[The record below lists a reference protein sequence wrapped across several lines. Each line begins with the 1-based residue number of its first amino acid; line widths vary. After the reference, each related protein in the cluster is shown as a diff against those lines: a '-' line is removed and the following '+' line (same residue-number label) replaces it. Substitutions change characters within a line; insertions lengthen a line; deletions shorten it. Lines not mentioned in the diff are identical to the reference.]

1 MPKRRTLDQLQ
12 TLPGIGPN
20 LAQDLKDL
28 GFHDPVDLCNQ
39 DPEKMYTKLCE
50 LRGQKIDRCVLYAFR
65 CAVHSVTSDGS
76 EPELLKWWNWKDRN
90 L

>member
-1 MPKRRTLDQLQ
+1 MPRRIVNDRLQ

-28 GFHDPVDLCNQ
+28 GFRDPLELCDQN
-39 DPEKMYTKLCE
+39 PEKTDSDLCE

-76 EPELLKWWNWKDRN
+76 DPDLSKWWKWKDRA